1 MVLWMCWNGIFAFF
15 IPGVTNKNFQL
26 VKSVFRFHVEMFIFL
41 VNWLAKDKHSTK
53 KIEIWIQFSPIKIL
67 RNAGTKVFKS
77 KNSFQNNNQKSVLYD
92 LKKYFFTSSAS
103 TCSPST
109 RPCSSSFASLPS
121 SAPLGFFFFINLH
134 IVNNTDNVN
143 KQLFCPWQNVNKQV
157 ILPVNAPTNSC
168 KDSNKDD
175 GNNGDDHPWFHA
187 SFIDHKINSF
197 FFFFFDC
204 MTNIFDFVY
213 NNVASLKLWW
223 FFSLQM
229 EVKYEMINNDE
240 STSIGVFFKM
250 ASNYW
255 ENFKP

>member
-1 MVLWMCWNGIFAFF
+1 MVFLYFSSLGWPTRIFNWWKVFSDFMLRCLFF
-15 IPGVTNKNFQL
+15 LLTDKQKTSIVLKRL
-26 VKSVFRFHVEMFIFL
+26 KSE
-41 VNWLAKDKHSTK
+41 
-53 KIEIWIQFSPIKIL
+53 FSSHQIKIL